1 MKVKKKKIDETLAL
15 CQRLHLLESKSLN
28 GISRFIYSVSTATS
42 SNPKD
47 FYSGTEEH
55 DRYEVAA
62 FTPINLHHASVH
74 ILLMGT
80 ISQIKGEGSINVLSS
95 LTLPTVLHVTQ
106 FPHNLVSVGS
116 LTKIPKL

>member
-1 MKVKKKKIDETLAL
+1 MAL
-15 CQRLHLLESKSLN
+15 CQRLHLLESESLN

-55 DRYEVAA
+55 DRYDVAA
-62 FTPINLHHASVH
+62 FTPINLHQASVR

-80 ISQIKGEGSINVLSS
+80 ISQIKGEGSINVLYS